1 MGANN
6 DGVMLVT
13 YASLDEAATTI
24 EKQAEQLDRSLEEIQ
39 NRIKSISSSWEG
51 DAKTAADGAHAKWD
65 KESRD
70 IHTALKGIAKVVREA
85 APAYQAGDRKAA
97 AQFEGIG

>member
-13 YASLDEAATTI
+13 YASLDEAANTI
-24 EKQAEQLDRSLEEIQ
+24 EKQAERLDRSLEDIQ
-39 NRIKSISSSWEG
+39 NRIRTVSSEWEG
-51 DAKTAADGAHAKWD
+51 DAKTAADGAHRKWD

-70 IHTALKGIAKVVREA
+70 IHTALKGIAKAVREA
-85 APAYQAGDRKAA
+85 SPAYKAGDQKAA
-97 AQFEGIG
+97 AQFDGIG